1 VAANEPAPFRRLVH
15 VPALDV
21 LRAFAVTIVVLSH
34 IWEVAPYFHFR
45 EIFSNSGFLG
55 VDLFFVLSGF
65 LITALLLQEQHD
77 TGRIR
82 LGRFYLRRAF
92 RLLPALFAMLA
103 VYLVY
108 AHFADWPPFGSRTFV
123 LESVR
128 ATLLYIMNWQV
139 LWNPFAVGDLVA
151 LWSLAIE
158 EQFYFVWPL
167 VVIAFVGISRGA
179 RRVVPTLAG
188 AVVAVTLWR
197 VIVYQL
203 WGWDAAYLR
212 TDTRVD
218 GLLIGALLAS
228 LFVRGLTPARLPRWT
243 PWAVIA
249 VWVPLMLTVKA
260 DAAFA
265 YNGGITLWVLASAVM
280 ILYVVSDPRPL
291 RSWVARGA
299 EKVGKGS
306 YAIYLWQ
313 VPVIRAVGRL
323 DDKDAAG
330 RRILLSL
337 LGIGVCATL
346 SWFLVERPAQRFRR
360 RIEARGLPDAEA
372 LPTAGAPAAPGG

>member
-1 VAANEPAPFRRLVH
+1 VGDTDPTSFRRLAH
-15 VPALDV
+15 VPGLDL

-77 TGRIR
+77 TGRISLR
-82 LGRFYLRRAF
+82 RFYLRRAI

-108 AHFADWPPFGSRTFV
+108 AHFADWPQFGNRDWV
-123 LESVR
+123 LQSMG
-128 ATLLYIMNWQV
+128 ATLLYVMNWQV
-139 LWNPFAVGDLVA
+139 LWHPFAAGDLVA

-179 RRVVPTLAG
+179 RRIVPTLAG
-188 AVVAVTLWR
+188 LVVAITLWR
-197 VIVYQL
+197 VIVYHL
-203 WGWDAAYLR
+203 WGWEAAYLR

-218 GLLIGALLAS
+218 GLILGALVAHLY
-228 LFVRGLTPARLPRWT
+228 VRGLTPARLPRWT
-243 PWAVIA
+243 PWAVGA
-249 VWVPLMLTVKA
+249 VWTALMLTVKG
-260 DAAFA
+260 DAGFA
-265 YNGGITLWVLASAVM
+265 YHGGITLWVLASAVM

-291 RSWVARGA
+291 RSWPAKA
-299 EKVGKGS
+299 AQKVGMVS
-306 YAIYLWQ
+306 YGIYLWQ
-313 VPVIRAVGRL
+313 VPVIRVVGRL

-330 RRILLSL
+330 RRMLLSIA
-337 LGIGVCATL
+337 GIAFCATV
-346 SWFLVERPAQRFRR
+346 SWLLVERPAQRFRR
-360 RIEARGLPDAEA
+360 RLEARRLDRSPG